1 MSKSSDAHKLLKE
14 LESKLDEL
22 PMHLYILIWSVS
34 EMNTRYDQNSSN
46 PEFHNICYPFTSVP
60 LFNKKEGEN
69 LEGLWRTNI
78 RGNKDLFPEPPKL
91 KKQSGGKMSMSQAK
105 NKMAQ
110 FGQAMNFAVQSL
122 DPKKISPDYLYEY
135 TTELFDTVD
144 ARLTEASGNF
154 GLVALESTMVDPT
167 FIIPVVP
174 PLPVQIPARTVL
186 PVINAIL
193 EALRITIGIVFYVD
207 PFGVGQLS
215 RSLLTLIMVLL
226 DLGRG
231 NLYHAIFTA
240 FGFIG
245 TTPMFIGIVLKIMR
259 DGVMLVSPDLRTEM
273 RDLLFKSSKSFVLGY
288 AIWLFTVMSPKFV
301 KLPIQTL
308 FDSVSLSL
316 ENINNQLDAAEIKA
330 NMGPLGKLASI
341 RLPRIPM
348 QMIPDVNNLYGLRDA
363 IREPAIYCDPKIADL
378 MEELRGVPPYALFFD
393 LVMIPKKGS
402 PEYIERCAPYKGGT
416 LSDNLA
422 AAVAPQ
428 IIPLGG
434 DQANPIAVM
443 TTPQDLAKAQAP
455 PTLPVSGTLPGAAAS
470 NPLAPSPAPPAA
482 NPMAALASNPL
493 GALAS
498 SPAAPAAN
506 PMAAL
511 ASNPLGALGAMA
523 ANPGALQALASNP
536 KGALGDMAK
545 SQMTAMASDKLGAM
559 GVNPAAIGAMTALAS
574 KPGALEA
581 LAANPKGALGNMAK
595 TQMTSMAADKLG
607 VTPADAAAL
616 GSLGKKAV
624 SSIKKKG
631 TSV

>member
-174 PLPVQIPARTVL
+174 PLPIQIPGRTVL

-330 NMGPLGKLASI
+330 NMSPLGKLASI

-416 LSDNLA
+416 LSDNLS

-434 DQANPIAVM
+434 DQVNPIAVM

-455 PTLPVSGTLPGAAAS
+455 PTLPVSSTIPIAADPMSA
-470 NPLAPSPAPPAA
+470 LAA
-482 NPMAALASNPL
+482 NPMGALSTMAGASPMQGATANPMGALASNPMGAL

-498 SPAAPAAN
+498 N
-506 PMAAL
+506 P
-511 ASNPLGALGAMA
+511 GALSPMA
-523 ANPGALQALASNP
+523 ANPQ
-536 KGALGDMAK
+536 GALGDMAK
-545 SQMTAMASDKLGAM
+545 SQMIGMASTKLGAM
-559 GVNPAAIGAMTALAS
+559 GVNPGAIGAMTAMAS

-581 LAANPKGALGNMAK
+581 LAADPKGAVGNMAK
-595 TQMTSMAADKLG
+595 TQMTAMAASKLG
-607 VTPADAAAL
+607 VTPADATAL
-616 GSLGKKAV
+616 GSLGKQAV

>member
-22 PMHLYILIWSVS
+22 PMHIYILIWSVS
-34 EMNTRYDQNSSN
+34 EMNTRYDKNSSN

-78 RGNKDLFPEPPKL
+78 RGNKDLFPEPPKV
-91 KKQSGGKMSMSQAK
+91 KKQSGGKMSLSQAK

-393 LVMIPKKGS
+393 LAMIPKKGS
-402 PEYIERCAPYKGGT
+402 PEYNELCAPYKGGS
-416 LSDNLA
+416 LSDNLS

-434 DQANPIAVM
+434 DQVNPIALM

-455 PTLPVSGTLPGAAAS
+455 PTLPVSSTVADPMAALTSNPLGALSATPGAAA
-470 NPLAPSPAPPAA
+470 NPMPGAAA
-482 NPMAALASNPL
+482 NPMAALASNPMGAL

-498 SPAAPAAN
+498 N
-506 PMAAL
+506 P
-511 ASNPLGALGAMA
+511 GAISAMA
-523 ANPGALQALASNP
+523 ANPQ
-536 KGALGDMAK
+536 GALGDMAK
-545 SQMTAMASDKLGAM
+545 SQMMGMASTKLGAM
-559 GVNPAAIGAMTALAS
+559 GVNPDAIGSMTAMAS
-574 KPGALEA
+574 KPGALQA

-595 TQMTSMAADKLG
+595 TQATSMAASKLG

-616 GSLGKKAV
+616 GSLGKQAV